1 MGSEAFQRQSN
12 LLAHDIFLVFYSWLK
27 DGCLNS
33 KHVKTAIGGE
43 RRQDGCR
50 EKIISTY
57 TPFFRQEVTLSQN
70 SSAKTPSY
78 TSLTTRGPRP
88 RNELTSRDQWLSEDL
103 DKL

>member
-1 MGSEAFQRQSN
+1 MGSEAFQHQSN

-27 DGCLNS
+27 DDCLNS

-57 TPFFRQEVTLSQN
+57 TSFFRQEVTLSQN

-78 TSLTTRGPRP
+78 TSLATRGPRP
-88 RNELTSRDQWLSEDL
+88 RTELTSRDQWLS
-103 DKL
+103 

>member
-1 MGSEAFQRQSN
+1 MTFSWSFIHGSRMVASIPN
-12 LLAHDIFLVFYSWLK
+12 MSKLL
-27 DGCLNS
+27 
-33 KHVKTAIGGE
+33 GGE

-78 TSLTTRGPRP
+78 TSLATRGPRP
-88 RNELTSRDQWLSEDL
+88 RTELTSRDQWLSEDL